1 MRRGRPQALKPIEKF
16 ELRLQREAGV
26 TITDCAKYW
35 NIDRSTALRILAELR
50 RKLGPEKLKDERY
63 ARSYLGRREIPLQQ

>member
-1 MRRGRPQALKPIEKF
+1 MKRGRPQALKSIEKF

-26 TITDCAKYW
+26 SVADCAKYW
-35 NIDRSTALRILAELR
+35 NIDRSTVLRVLAELR
-50 RKLGPEKLKDERY
+50 RKLGPEKLKDGRR